1 MIFFHFL
8 KTRNPTWNPGFFFKK
23 PETRLS
29 KTRPRSYIHYY
40 EEGGRKRRRT
50 LVIKGVITGLIT
62 GVIKG
67 VIKDID
73 CYEKGGRK
81 REEEKVFC

>member
-1 MIFFHFL
+1 M
-8 KTRNPTWNPGFFFKK
+8 KK
-23 PETRLS
+23 
-29 KTRPRSYIHYY
+29 
-40 EEGGRKRRRT
+40 EEGREGRRT

>member
-1 MIFFHFL
+1 MPYYF
-8 KTRNPTWNPGFFFKK
+8 NC
-23 PETRLS
+23 
-29 KTRPRSYIHYY
+29 Y
-40 EEGGRKRRRT
+40 EEGGWKRRRT